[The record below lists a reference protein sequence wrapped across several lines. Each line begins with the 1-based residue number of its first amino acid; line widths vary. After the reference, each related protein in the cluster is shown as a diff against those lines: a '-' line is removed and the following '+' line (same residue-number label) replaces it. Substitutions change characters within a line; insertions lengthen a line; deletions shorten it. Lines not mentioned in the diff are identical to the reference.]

1 MPGRRECVRLGVMLL
16 KCVDFGSVVSG
27 ARLKNLWR
35 AVLFYFSLFRSH
47 CTAYALRLRGTV
59 VEKYLV
65 ARDTRRLTHASQ
77 LVVECLRAR

>member
-35 AVLFYFSLFRSH
+35 AVLFYFSLFRYTTH
-47 CTAYALRLRGTV
+47 YALRLRGTV